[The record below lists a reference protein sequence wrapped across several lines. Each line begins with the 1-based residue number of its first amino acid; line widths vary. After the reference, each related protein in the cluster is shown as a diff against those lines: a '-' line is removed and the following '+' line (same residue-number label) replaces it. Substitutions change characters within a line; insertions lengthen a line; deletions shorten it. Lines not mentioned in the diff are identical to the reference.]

1 MMNSTIKKTVG
12 VTFLAFV
19 LLAGCTTE
27 ESADI
32 ERVIEED
39 GAFSFDFGDSP
50 VITFQAEGMQV
61 MNAHNIPGDYPFP
74 FDSEDVYEEYD
85 VTYTDETLFIEA
97 GDEVYELEILGPR
110 LFRDND
116 NDLELSTEAFLFD
129 EEG

>member
-85 VTYTDETLFIEA
+85 VTYTD
-97 GDEVYELEILGPR
+97 
-110 LFRDND
+110 
-116 NDLELSTEAFLFD
+116 LSLIHI
-129 EEG
+129 